1 MFAGNAGAYPSEAP
15 FKCFY
20 LGEVP
25 GITQNIRLDW
35 KELKEAKTPAY

>member
-1 MFAGNAGAYPSEAP
+1 MFSGNVGAYPSEAT
-15 FKCFY
+15 FKGFY
-20 LGEVP
+20 LGEGP